1 MAEPDKQQIGDGSDN
16 YAQAAKQMANAAK
29 QIGKEIA
36 TQAAKAGAEA
46 TANAA
51 TAAVQ
56 ASVEG
61 GKAVSPD
68 REQVWRGYGGPWGA
82 ILSLASAPAAH
93 SL

>member
-29 QIGKEIA
+29 QIGKETA

-61 GKAVSPD
+61 GKAAA
-68 REQVWRGYGGPWGA
+68 QIAAGTAMGGPLGE
-82 ILSLASAPAAH
+82 LFVFSMVPAAH